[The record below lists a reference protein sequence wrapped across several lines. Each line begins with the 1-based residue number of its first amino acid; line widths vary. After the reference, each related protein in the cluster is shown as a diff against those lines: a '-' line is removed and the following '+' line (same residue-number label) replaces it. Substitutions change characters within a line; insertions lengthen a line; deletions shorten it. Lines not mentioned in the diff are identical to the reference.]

1 MSQLAVVPEL
11 EQELDRLFQLPPA
24 EFTAAR
30 NDLAKRLKRAGQK
43 APAARVQELRKP
55 TIPIWAINQLARRRP
70 DDVEALIA
78 AGDKLRA
85 AQEAVLAGA
94 DQDELRTATSA
105 ERDALRKLT
114 KQANDVLTAEGQRPT
129 AAVLERIAATVRS
142 AALDERGRELLAAGM
157 LVEELE
163 SSGFSAFEGMKI
175 APRRKPAKGGGTKQ
189 TGAAEQ
195 RRRREQIR
203 KLRERVKKLSAAAAE
218 AELQADRAETEA
230 ARERRK
236 AERAAEAAARAEA
249 ELEAAEG
256 GNPD

>member
-11 EQELDRLFQLPPA
+11 EQELDRLFELRPA

-43 APAARVQELRKP
+43 APAARVQGLRKP
-55 TIPIWAINQLARRRP
+55 TIPVWAINQIARRRP
-70 DDVEALIA
+70 DEVQALIA
-78 AGDKLRA
+78 AGDELRA
-85 AQEAVLAGA
+85 AQEAVLGGG
-94 DQDELRTATSA
+94 DREQLRAATSA

-114 KQANDVLTAEGQRPT
+114 QQANELLSSAGQRPT

-163 SSGFSAFEGMKI
+163 SSGFDAFEGMKI
-175 APRRKPAKGGGTKQ
+175 SARSKPARRGAKP
-189 TGAAEQ
+189 TGAAEE
-195 RRRREQIR
+195 RRRRERIR
-203 KLRERVKKLSAAAAE
+203 KLRERAKKLTAAAAE
-218 AELQADRAETEA
+218 ADREADRAETEA

-236 AERAAEAAARAEA
+236 ADRAGEAAERARA
-249 ELEAAEG
+249 ELEAAEAG
-256 GNPD
+256 KLD

>member
-1 MSQLAVVPEL
+1 VSQLAVVPEL
-11 EQELDRLFQLPPA
+11 EEELDKLFELPPA

-30 NDLAKRLKRAGQK
+30 NDLAQRLKRAGQQG
-43 APAARVQELRKP
+43 PAARVQALRKP
-55 TIPIWAINQLARRRP
+55 TIPVWAINQLARRRP
-70 DDVEALIA
+70 DDVDALIA
-78 AGDKLRA
+78 AGDNLRA
-85 AQEAVLAGA
+85 AQEAVLAGGERE
-94 DQDELRTATSA
+94 QLRAATSA

-114 KQANDVLTAEGQRPT
+114 QQANELLSSEGQRPA

-142 AALDERGRELLAAGM
+142 AALDERGRDLLAAGM

-163 SSGFSAFEGMKI
+163 SSGFGAFEGMKI
-175 APRRKPAKGGGTKQ
+175 AVRSKPARGGTKQ
-189 TGAAEQ
+189 TGAAEE
-195 RRRREQIR
+195 RRRRERIR

-218 AELQADRAETEA
+218 AEREADRAETEA

-256 GNPD
+256 RTPD